1 MLMMTHFYE
10 IRIAGHLDAHWTDW
24 FDGMSITLEEDG
36 TTLLSGPV
44 PDQPA
49 LYGLLR
55 KVRDLGLPLVSVN
68 QITVTLSQQILN
80 KKRSN
85 TKMNTNNKG
94 AIKMNTNKMS
104 EAATPAMAV
113 GNRVSTTRIVG
124 VVALA
129 YAASMI
135 VQNAVFAITG
145 APDYSDP
152 LGVVLTYH
160 AENQGALAVA
170 FGLEAVN
177 MLLLLLFV
185 TALHGLVQR
194 RGGAGA
200 DWSRLAIAA
209 GATLSAL
216 FALTIATH
224 IAVVLAADGLSE
236 PTPAFELMWQLHAA
250 AFALALPALGAT
262 FIGAALATHASGLTR
277 PWQRLLGVAGG
288 SLPILAGAGNL
299 AIANGSPLLFVGVL
313 GLATWLVW
321 LVVTGLRLIRG

>member
-1 MLMMTHFYE
+1 M
-10 IRIAGHLDAHWTDW
+10 
-24 FDGMSITLEEDG
+24 
-36 TTLLSGPV
+36 
-44 PDQPA
+44 
-49 LYGLLR
+49 
-55 KVRDLGLPLVSVN
+55 
-68 QITVTLSQQILN
+68 
-80 KKRSN
+80 N
-85 TKMNTNNKG
+85 TKNLSED
-94 AIKMNTNKMS
+94 ISVKMS

-129 YAASMI
+129 YVASVF
-135 VQNAVFAITG
+135 VQNALFGVTG
-145 APDYSDP
+145 APSYGDH

-160 AENQGALAVA
+160 AENRGALAVTS
-170 FGLEAVN
+170 GLEAVN
-177 MLLLLLFV
+177 MVLLLLFV

-200 DWSRLAIAA
+200 DWSRLAVAA

-224 IAVVLAADGLSE
+224 IAVILAANGLSE

-250 AFALALPALGAT
+250 TFALALPALGAT
-262 FIGAALATHASGLTR
+262 FIGVALATHASGLTR

-288 SLPILAGAGNL
+288 SLLILAGPGNL
-299 AIANGSPLLFVGVL
+299 AIADGSPLVLVGAL

-321 LVVTGLRLIRG
+321 FVATGLRLIRG

>member
-1 MLMMTHFYE
+1 
-10 IRIAGHLDAHWTDW
+10 
-24 FDGMSITLEEDG
+24 
-36 TTLLSGPV
+36 
-44 PDQPA
+44 
-49 LYGLLR
+49 
-55 KVRDLGLPLVSVN
+55 
-68 QITVTLSQQILN
+68 
-80 KKRSN
+80 
-85 TKMNTNNKG
+85 MNTQKLSED
-94 AIKMNTNKMS
+94 KSVKMS

-124 VVALA
+124 GVAVALA
-129 YAASMI
+129 VSGF
-135 VQNAVFAITG
+135 VQNAVFGGTG
-145 APDYSDP
+145 APAYSDP
-152 LGVVLTYH
+152 LGVVLAYH
-160 AENQGALAVA
+160 AENQGALAVTS
-170 FGLEAVN
+170 GLEAVN
-177 MLLLLLFV
+177 MVLLLLFI

-200 DWSRLAIAA
+200 DWSRLAVAA

-224 IAVVLAADGLSE
+224 IAVVLAANVLAE

-250 AFALALPALGAT
+250 TFALALPALGAT

-288 SLPILAGAGNL
+288 SLPILAGLGSL
-299 AIANGSPLLFVGVL
+299 AIADGSPLLFVGVL

>member
-1 MLMMTHFYE
+1 MN
-10 IRIAGHLDAHWTDW
+10 D
-24 FDGMSITLEEDG
+24 
-36 TTLLSGPV
+36 
-44 PDQPA
+44 
-49 LYGLLR
+49 LR
-55 KVRDLGLPLVSVN
+55 KVAQEQSTD
-68 QITVTLSQQILN
+68 
-80 KKRSN
+80 
-85 TKMNTNNKG
+85 TKS
-94 AIKMNTNKMS
+94 AIGGTRMS
-104 EAATPAMAV
+104 EAATPAVAA

-124 VVALA
+124 VVAVA

-135 VQNAVFAITG
+135 VQNAVFAVTG

-160 AENQGALAVA
+160 AENQGALAVTS
-170 FGLEAVN
+170 GLEAVN

-200 DWSRLAIAA
+200 DWSRLAVAA

-224 IAVVLAADGLSE
+224 IAVVLAADGLAE
-236 PTPAFELMWQLHAA
+236 PTPAFELIWQLHAA
-250 AFALALPALGAT
+250 AFALALPALGAL

-288 SLPILAGAGNL
+288 SLLILAGAGNL
-299 AIANGSPLLFVGVL
+299 AIADGSPVVFVGVL
-313 GLATWLVW
+313 GFAAWLVW
-321 LVVTGLRLIRG
+321 LVVTGLRLIRGQG